1 MQLHI
6 NGQIYVSTQMLP
18 EFLFSNSHVGLP
30 PYTQIDE
37 EQFQLLHTAAME
49 ICDMNV
55 LAPNLHVMPAQFKT
69 EPLED
74 QGTLINLVHKD
85 GYTRLIT
92 N

>member
-1 MQLHI
+1 MVKHK
-6 NGQIYVSTQMLP
+6 LP

-55 LAPNLHVMPAQFKT
+55 LAPNLHVMPTQIKT
-69 EPLED
+69 KPLED
-74 QGTLINLVHKD
+74 QETDILSFAM
-85 GYTRLIT
+85 
-92 N
+92 

>member
-1 MQLHI
+1 
-6 NGQIYVSTQMLP
+6 MLP